1 MRPSPRSRRRT
12 SWRSCRAT
20 AARSRSSTGSRRC
33 SCPKARCGRSMWRG
47 WCCDNRV
54 ENAECPM
61 FNDQWLVDID
71 HSTLDIRCE
80 SWRRP
85 TLPPPRRGSTIG
97 ADRLNDRVRDGNG
110 CGPVALVASQRRQT
124 RGGCG
129 VADHPGHRRD
139 QASRAI
145 STARLKRSRAVHLPP
160 INLVVSQGPLGALRL
175 GSVHLGEGFP
185 LRCIQRL
192 SPRDIANRR
201 CPWQDSRDTR
211 GRFVRVLSYYGRH
224 PSTLQRPYRIQT
236 ELSHDVLNPAHV
248 PL

>member
-1 MRPSPRSRRRT
+1 MVFDV
-12 SWRSCRAT
+12 
-20 AARSRSSTGSRRC
+20 STGRLF
-33 SCPKARCGRSMWRG
+33 AIG
-47 WCCDNRV
+47 
-54 ENAECPM
+54 
-61 FNDQWLVDID
+61 
-71 HSTLDIRCE
+71 

-85 TLPPPRRGSTIG
+85 TLPRPRSRSTIG

-110 CGPVALVASQRRQT
+110 CGPVALVASKEA
-124 RGGCG
+124 G
-129 VADHPGHRRD
+129 VGDQGLGMNTLTPDPRPLSSDECVVMPRLTSRLRRD

-145 STARLKRSRAVHLPP
+145 STARLKRSRALHLPP
-160 INLVVSQGPLGALRL
+160 INVVVSHGPSGVSRP

-211 GRFVRVLSYYGRH
+211 GRFVRVLSYYGRR
-224 PSTLQRPYRIQT
+224 PSTLQRPHRIQT

>member
-1 MRPSPRSRRRT
+1 MS
-12 SWRSCRAT
+12 
-20 AARSRSSTGSRRC
+20 
-33 SCPKARCGRSMWRG
+33 
-47 WCCDNRV
+47 NV
-54 ENAECPM
+54 EYPISK
-61 FNDQWLVDID
+61 FGIGYW
-71 HSTLDIRCE
+71 TLDICGR

-85 TLPPPRRGSTIG
+85 TLPRPRSRSTIG

-110 CGPVALVASQRRQT
+110 CGPVALVASRDAGVGCLVPGVRFSPDT
-124 RGGCG
+124 RHLTPTSVRCRG
-129 VADHPGHRRD
+129 AHRERRD

-145 STARLKRSRAVHLPP
+145 STARLKRSRALHLPP
-160 INLVVSQGPLGALRL
+160 INVVVSHGPSGVSRP

-211 GRFVRVLSYYGRH
+211 GGFVRVLSYYGRH
-224 PSTLQRPYRIQT
+224 PSTLPRPHRIQT

>member
-1 MRPSPRSRRRT
+1 MSLT
-12 SWRSCRAT
+12 RALWY
-20 AARSRSSTGSRRC
+20 RGSRR
-33 SCPKARCGRSMWRG
+33 
-47 WCCDNRV
+47 
-54 ENAECPM
+54 
-61 FNDQWLVDID
+61 
-71 HSTLDIRCE
+71 
-80 SWRRP
+80 
-85 TLPPPRRGSTIG
+85 
-97 ADRLNDRVRDGNG
+97 
-110 CGPVALVASQRRQT
+110 AS
-124 RGGCG
+124 
-129 VADHPGHRRD
+129 RRD

-145 STARLKRSRAVHLPP
+145 STARLKRSRALHLPP
-160 INLVVSQGPLGALRL
+160 INLVVSQGPSGALRL

-192 SPRDIANRR
+192 SPRDIAIRR